1 MINKIKKLTEIL
13 VKDYVENMPIVTG
26 TKKQKSIFKW
36 MTIFVIGILTYVS
49 YRIIEYLHGIGLET
63 TFLKLY
69 LPIILGLIAFQVVLI
84 CSYVLFFSKD
94 IENIIVLPLKPEE
107 ILIAKFNNIL
117 FITYF
122 SEMMF
127 LFPTLIMYGIYANM
141 TIIYFIK
148 MILVLLIFPIIPILI
163 ISIIMMITT
172 IISKIVKNKE
182 IFQLIIIFVLTFI
195 IFQIGIYGLKNTI
208 FNNINIQELNDFEKV
223 QELIL
228 KINNDLDKFNN
239 KLICINPFLNLLSKN
254 NFFINLW
261 NLIKIISINIILFFI
276 LIIIGKKIYLKNI
289 LITKQNI
296 EENKL
301 KNKNKIKIKKQKSK
315 NISYIQR
322 EIKSLFEN
330 KFIFIQDIFQYIII
344 VVTILLLINI
354 FLPLMVKSMNDN
366 NILENISENSLAIQ
380 TISMAVIIMQI
391 LFSFC
396 KLSITAI
403 SKKGENAIYMKY
415 IPISLYRQYI
425 YIGLPQIF
433 LNIITVVAFELIV
446 ANLKLDIPI
455 IYYILFFIIELL
467 IIILYSYILLFIN
480 FKNLNLDLTSEITF
494 QKSNNNIMYQYG
506 ISIIIIMLIMYFER
520 VFDEINI
527 IKSLLILIFI
537 LFIILIIFMKII
549 NININKIFEKIK

>member
-122 SEMMF
+122 SEMIF

-296 EENKL
+296 EENKF

-322 EIKSLFEN
+322 EVKSLFEN

-354 FLPLMVKSMNDN
+354 FL
-366 NILENISENSLAIQ
+366 
-380 TISMAVIIMQI
+380 
-391 LFSFC
+391 
-396 KLSITAI
+396 SITAI
-403 SKKGENAIYMKY
+403 SKKGEKAIYMKY

-480 FKNLNLDLTSEITF
+480 FKNLNLDLTSEITC

-549 NININKIFEKIK
+549 KININKIFEKIK